1 MYEARLRDAIGT
13 VRAVAKVT
21 FTRGRN
27 HDAIQRLK
35 YCAEIHRRLHD
46 HPGIIKVYGAHV
58 SPDNFVLLM
67 ERALGE
73 WKYQTKEYIITKIR
87 ISN

>member
-1 MYEARLRDAIGT
+1 MRDAIGA
-13 VRAVAKVT
+13 VRVAAKVT

-35 YCAEIHRRLHD
+35 HCAEIHRRLHD
-46 HPGIIKVYGAHV
+46 HPGVIKVYGAHLQK
-58 SPDNFVLLM
+58 DNFVLLM

-73 WKYQTKEYIITKIR
+73 LVGCVYTQKCL
-87 ISN
+87 